1 MNVTSWSHI
10 NVSCYMINNIILSNL
25 SVQIDTNYGHVE
37 QKNILKDWQFLETKP
52 IFYTTRWEGEILI
65 NFSFSHILPSSK
77 FSFNG

>member
-37 QKNILKDWQFLETKP
+37 QKKYFERLTIFGNKTDLLYYEVGRWNSYKFLIFTHITK
-52 IFYTTRWEGEILI
+52 F
-65 NFSFSHILPSSK
+65 
-77 FSFNG
+77 